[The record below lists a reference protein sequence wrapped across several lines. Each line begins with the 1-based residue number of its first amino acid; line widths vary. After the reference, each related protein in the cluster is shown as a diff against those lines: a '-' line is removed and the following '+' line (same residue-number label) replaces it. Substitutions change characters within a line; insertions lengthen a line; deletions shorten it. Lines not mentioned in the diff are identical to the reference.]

1 MRLGG
6 LSANLVNLASSRGAT
21 DVLVCLI
28 SRFFL
33 EGPNPLRPSIVRN
46 ARRGGDSRAR
56 VHDRMLRFPKHLR
69 EPGDLFRNDLGGL
82 LHLHRIDRLLLL
94 ARGFCA
100 QAGTSADLGAIW
112 GLPRSH
118 LGQSRGPCAQV
129 DASNKY
135 SQTPLHLAARLGVPA
150 AAALLLEAGD
160 QDTSQDTSETPPSNR
175 RHVTRHPGDTFEQ
188 RWRKLFGRFRGV
200 LPQAGASLLVRD
212 ERGQT
217 RADRQRQCRL
227 CRARTERAGA
237 QCAAVQRAR
246 QRLRGGVAMPWQWQQ
261 QK

>member
-1 MRLGG
+1 MR
-6 LSANLVNLASSRGAT
+6 
-21 DVLVCLI
+21 
-28 SRFFL
+28 
-33 EGPNPLRPSIVRN
+33 
-46 ARRGGDSRAR
+46 
-56 VHDRMLRFPKHLR
+56 
-69 EPGDLFRNDLGGL
+69 
-82 LHLHRIDRLLLL
+82 LLL

-112 GLPRSH
+112 GLSRSH

-188 RWRKLFGRFRGV
+188 RWRKLFGRFRGF

-217 RADRQRQCRL
+217 PLQVA
-227 CRARTERAGA
+227 RARGHATVVDVLLAAAAAARPQLPLPPPRALNPHAQAFVPAGRVAEGSGGA
-237 QCAAVQRAR
+237 ATPAKQGRLAR
-246 QRLRGGVAMPWQWQQ
+246 GRGRGRGAGWGRGGPAGRRGRRQPQPVMG
-261 QK
+261 